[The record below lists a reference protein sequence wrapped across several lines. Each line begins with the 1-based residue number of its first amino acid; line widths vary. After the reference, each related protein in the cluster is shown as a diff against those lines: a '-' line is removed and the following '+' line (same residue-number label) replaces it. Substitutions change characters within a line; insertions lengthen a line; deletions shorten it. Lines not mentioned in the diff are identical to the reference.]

1 MLSGIVAQAQRNS
14 WEIALEANGE
24 DVTYR
29 ISETKEI
36 QLRAILTKPKT
47 KTTDGNEVALVETK
61 KWDWLIDACSL
72 IDPVTNTA
80 FEPKRGHSIERCDGT
95 RYRLVPGD
103 GSDLLWRWGSSA
115 KIFRRV
121 HCEEF

>member
-1 MLSGIVAQAQRNS
+1 MLSGIVEQSQRNS
-14 WEIALEANGE
+14 FELALATNGE

-29 ISETKEI
+29 ISETKSI

-47 KTTDGNEVALVETK
+47 MTTEGNEVALVETK
-61 KWDWLIDACSL
+61 KWDWLISDCAL
-72 IDPVTNTA
+72 RDPVTDDA
-80 FEPKRGHSIERCDGT
+80 FDPKRGHTIERCDGT
-95 RYRLVPGD
+95 RYRLVPTD

-115 KIFRRV
+115 KVFRRV